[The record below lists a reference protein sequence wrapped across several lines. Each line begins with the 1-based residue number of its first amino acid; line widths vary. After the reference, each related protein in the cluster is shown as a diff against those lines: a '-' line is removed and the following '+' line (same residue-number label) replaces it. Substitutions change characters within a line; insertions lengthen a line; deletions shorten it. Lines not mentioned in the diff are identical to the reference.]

1 MRALMIGDL
10 NFREEITFAF
20 QGDVRGG
27 LVTTE
32 SGIKIEGSPEQ
43 VKIKGPLSSSTSV
56 QENSSGT
63 SYGGEG
69 EVVAQPEVSQL
80 LDLFR
85 LANHL
90 KLP

>member
-1 MRALMIGDL
+1 MRALMIGEL
-10 NFREEITFAF
+10 KFSEEITFAF

-63 SYGGEG
+63 SSGGEG
-69 EVVAQPEVSQL
+69 EVVAQPEVSQF
-80 LDLFR
+80 LDLFGFV
-85 LANHL
+85 NPF
-90 KLP
+90 KFP